1 MEIILSPSI
10 LAADFA
16 ALGEEIKE
24 AEAAGADW
32 LHLDVMDGVF
42 VPNFSFGF
50 PVIKSLRKWTKLIF
64 DVHLMITKPEK
75 YIERFISSGADSIT
89 FHAEATEDI
98 AGCIDLIKKHGARA
112 GLAIRPDTP
121 LDVVLPYLPELD
133 MVLCMTVEP
142 GYGGQKYLERVNKKI
157 RALRDI
163 VGEDYLIEID
173 GGVNAEN
180 IKMPIEACANVIV
193 AGSAAF
199 GEDITKNIK
208 ELKRCARLYSA
219 TAVSMLRKR

>member
-16 ALGEEIKE
+16 ALGEDIKE

-112 GLAIRPDTP
+112 VLAIRPDTP

-180 IKMPIEACANVIV
+180 IKMPIEAGANVIV

-208 ELKRCARLYSA
+208 ELKRCARL
-219 TAVSMLRKR
+219 

>member
-16 ALGEEIKE
+16 ALGEDIKE

-180 IKMPIEACANVIV
+180 IKMPIEAGANVIV

-208 ELKRCARLYSA
+208 ELKRCARL
-219 TAVSMLRKR
+219 